1 MLNHTLELVGQFIIS
16 VISHAGYAGIV
27 CLMAIES
34 ACIPLPSEVIMP
46 FSGFLVYM
54 GRFSLLGVAL
64 AGAIGCNLGSMVAY
78 GMGAWGGRPLIE
90 KYGRLVLISHHDL
103 ELADRWFARYGD
115 WTVFFARLL
124 PLVRTFIAF
133 PAGVSRMNVVRFNV
147 YTFLGSLPWCY
158 ALAYA
163 GIKLGAHWTI
173 LRGYFHRFDALLGVA
188 LLVAVTW
195 FVWTRWQNR
204 AKAA

>member
-16 VISHAGYAGIV
+16 VISYAGYPGVV

-46 FSGFLVYM
+46 FSGFLVYT

-78 GMGAWGGRPLIE
+78 GMGAWGGRPLIQ
-90 KYGRLVLISHHDL
+90 KYGRFVLISHHDL

-133 PAGVSRMNVVRFNV
+133 PAGVSRMNVVRFNI
-147 YTFLGSLPWCY
+147 YTFLGSFPWCY

-163 GIKLGAHWTI
+163 GVKLGAHWTV
-173 LRGYFHRFDALLGVA
+173 LRDYFHRFDALLTVVM
-188 LLVAVTW
+188 LVAVAW

-204 AKAA
+204 AAA